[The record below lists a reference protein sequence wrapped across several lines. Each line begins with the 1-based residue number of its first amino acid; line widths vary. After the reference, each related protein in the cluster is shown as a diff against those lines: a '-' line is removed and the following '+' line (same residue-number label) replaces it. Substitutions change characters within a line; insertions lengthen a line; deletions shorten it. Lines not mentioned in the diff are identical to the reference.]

1 MSAFRLNVEYS
12 EMDIYIY
19 IYVYEKDGVLFA
31 VYSSRGPR
39 RRTAG
44 SRVLQSIENPV
55 IILRPEP
62 WKGGRSIK
70 ATMNNHRECSKVKQL
85 TALDLTAKWRI

>member
-1 MSAFRLNVEYS
+1 MC
-12 EMDIYIY
+12 MYIY
-19 IYVYEKDGVLFA
+19 ICKFEKDGVLFA

-55 IILRPEP
+55 IIPRPEYALERRARH
-62 WKGGRSIK
+62 KG
-70 ATMNNHRECSKVKQL
+70 NDE
-85 TALDLTAKWRI
+85 